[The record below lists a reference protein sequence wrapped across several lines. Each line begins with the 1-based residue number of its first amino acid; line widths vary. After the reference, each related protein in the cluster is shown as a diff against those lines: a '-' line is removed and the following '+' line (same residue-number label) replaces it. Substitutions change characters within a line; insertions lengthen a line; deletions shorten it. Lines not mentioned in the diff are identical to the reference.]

1 LIPVSE
7 LVHRFELW
15 YTESM
20 KVDQRQPYG
29 ARSRQRIEAVR
40 QLSTSPVEPAR
51 AAGQPADIE
60 GWRAALRDM
69 PPLYFVELAEHL
81 RDRAR
86 PSVASAASADTASDT
101 ASAGADGTGPTP
113 VWARALLDSL
123 MATQRLIAHFQARF
137 AADLAELS
145 GSYPGL
151 REHLAT
157 EIALSLG
164 MSEGSANRQLDEA
177 KEVADRLPGTL
188 SAHWQGLLTA
198 WKVTAMR
205 TETAD
210 VGAATA
216 TAVEADVLDE
226 APRQTVPELRAAIR
240 RSILR
245 HDPEG
250 AEVRHR
256 GAVAR
261 RKITRFGLPDGMAGL
276 QVTASAPDIAAI
288 WDTIAGV
295 AEMAKTPDD
304 RRIGDQRRV
313 DALVDICTD
322 ILEAGRFAG
331 SELPKAHRRR
341 PQVQVTMPLDALL
354 GSESPCELR
363 GYGPITADQARR
375 IAAGGT
381 LRRLVCDPR
390 TGALLDLGRSQY
402 EPTQELTE
410 FVLTRDVTC
419 TAPGCRQ
426 PSRRCEIDHAVPF
439 SAGGPTSMANLSAL
453 CKHHHRAKDGGGF
466 TLRREP
472 DGSGI
477 WTTPLGTTVR
487 TPPPRLWHPP
497 DGTGPPADGGSPH

>member
-1 LIPVSE
+1 MNVE
-7 LVHRFELW
+7 
-15 YTESM
+15 
-20 KVDQRQPYG
+20 QRQRHG
-29 ARSRQRIEAVR
+29 ARSRQRVEAVR
-40 QLSTSPVEPAR
+40 RLCTSPVEPAR
-51 AAGQPADIE
+51 TACPPVDIE
-60 GWRAALRDM
+60 GWRAALQDM

-81 RDRAR
+81 RDRPR
-86 PSVASAASADTASDT
+86 PAEASGASADSASADTS
-101 ASAGADGTGPTP
+101 SARGDDSGPTP

-123 MATQRLIAHFQARF
+123 TATQRLIAHFQARF

-151 REHLAT
+151 REHLST

-210 VGAATA
+210 VDAATA
-216 TAVEADVLDE
+216 AAVEAEVLDE

-240 RSILR
+240 RSILS

-276 QVTASAPDIAAI
+276 QVTSSAPDIAAI

-295 AEMAKTPDD
+295 AELGKTPND

-322 ILEAGRFAG
+322 ILETGRFAG

-354 GSESPCELR
+354 GSDSPCELR

-375 IAAGGT
+375 IAADGT

-402 EPTQELTE
+402 EPTRELTE
-410 FVLTRDVTC
+410 FVLTRDATC

-426 PSRRCEIDHAVPF
+426 PSRRCETDHAVPF
-439 SAGGPTSMANLSAL
+439 SAGGPTSAANLSAL

-497 DGTGPPADGGSPH
+497 DGTGPPASDPVTG

>member
-1 LIPVSE
+1 
-7 LVHRFELW
+7 
-15 YTESM
+15 M
-20 KVDQRQPYG
+20 NADQRHAPG
-29 ARSRQRIEAVR
+29 GRSRQRIEAVR
-40 QLSTSPVEPAR
+40 QLRTSPVEPES
-51 AAGQPADIE
+51 AAVPPGDIE
-60 GWRAALRDM
+60 GWRAALQDM
-69 PPLYFVELAEHL
+69 PPLYFVELAAHL
-81 RDRAR
+81 RDRPR
-86 PSVASAASADTASDT
+86 PAKASGASAHSASVDSTSLDAEASA
-101 ASAGADGTGPTP
+101 PTP
-113 VWARALLDSL
+113 AWARVLLDSL

-177 KEVADRLPGTL
+177 KEVTDRLPRTL

-198 WKVTAMR
+198 WKVTALR

-210 VGAATA
+210 VDAATA
-216 TAVEADVLDE
+216 AAVEGEVLDE

-240 RSILR
+240 RAILR
-245 HDPEG
+245 RDPHG

-256 GAVAR
+256 SAVAR

-295 AEMAKTPDD
+295 AELGKTPDD

-322 ILEAGRFAG
+322 ILESGRFGG

-354 GSESPCELR
+354 GSDSPCELR

-375 IAAGGT
+375 IAADGT

-390 TGALLDLGRSQY
+390 TGALLDLGRTQY
-402 EPTQELTE
+402 EPTRDLTE
-410 FVLTRDVTC
+410 FVLTRDATC

-426 PSRRCEIDHAVPF
+426 PSRRCETDHAVPF
-439 SAGGPTSMANLSAL
+439 SAGGSTSAANLSAL

-466 TLRREP
+466 ILRRGP

-477 WTTPLGTTVR
+477 WTTPLGTTVHI
-487 TPPPRLWHPP
+487 PPPRLWHPP
-497 DGTGPPADGGSPH
+497 DGVGPPASGDPLTG